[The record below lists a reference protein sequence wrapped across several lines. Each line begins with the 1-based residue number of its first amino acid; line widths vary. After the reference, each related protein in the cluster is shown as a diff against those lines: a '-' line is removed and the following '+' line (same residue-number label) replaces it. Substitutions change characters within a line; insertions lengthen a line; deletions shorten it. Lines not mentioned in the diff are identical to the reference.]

1 MKIFSAL
8 AFSLSLFLTVTAN
21 ASSSS
26 ASSED
31 SLPLTIDDV
40 LTNAK
45 SIQTEL
51 LNQKRF
57 EAIMLVSSSMP
68 EASLKRLAID
78 AKDAGIPLVFR
89 GVPVNPKSPLSQPLL
104 NPESLKVF
112 NFLVELG
119 ASVELNPEIFKEIGL
134 SEVPALI
141 IREHQENSSD
151 ASEAGSCNSAAR
163 PSSQNTA
170 LVLGDVTLGYM
181 LDTLLDRHDEI
192 GKEARRLRQKLGD
205 RP

>member
-40 LTNAK
+40 LTNAQ

-57 EAIMLVSSSMP
+57 EAIMLVSSS
-68 EASLKRLAID
+68 ID